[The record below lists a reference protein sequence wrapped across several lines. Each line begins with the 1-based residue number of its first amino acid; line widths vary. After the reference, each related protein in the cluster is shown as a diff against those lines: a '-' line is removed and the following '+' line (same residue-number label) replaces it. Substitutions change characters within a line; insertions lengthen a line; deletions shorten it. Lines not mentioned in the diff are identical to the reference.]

1 MTKSDDPVNLFL
13 EKAKP
18 KLTKLT
24 FGSVV
29 GYCSGAAA
37 KTVGKALAVLAGI
50 TFIAVQSAAYS
61 GYIDVNWNKVKDD
74 AIAKVDTDGDGELTV
89 KDAKVYWSK
98 VKKIL
103 TYNLPSAGGFS
114 LGFMYGLRA

>member
-1 MTKSDDPVNLFL
+1 ML
-13 EKAKP
+13 
-18 KLTKLT
+18 
-24 FGSVV
+24 
-29 GYCSGAAA
+29 
-37 KTVGKALAVLAGI
+37 
-50 TFIAVQSAAYS
+50 Q
-61 GYIDVNWNKVKDD
+61 
-74 AIAKVDTDGDGELTV
+74 DGDGELTV